1 MYRLSE
7 KEMYGLAKARKI
19 QAGVKHMKVCDRIQL
34 GILLPNDVGAPL
46 TPEKIK
52 EIANDAV
59 IHFYKNTYES

>member
-1 MYRLSE
+1 
-7 KEMYGLAKARKI
+7 MYGLAKARKI
-19 QAGVKHMKVCDRIQL
+19 QAGVKHIKVCDRIQL

-59 IHFYKNTYES
+59 SHFYKEAYEK

>member
-1 MYRLSE
+1 MNNT
-7 KEMYGLAKARKI
+7 YGSGFVRKI
-19 QAGVKHMKVCDRIQL
+19 QAGVKHMKVRDRIQL

-59 IHFYKNTYES
+59 VHFYKNTYER